1 MSQVKEAVG
10 TLGAALPPLDLQV
23 TMRTGA
29 ILAALWTLVLVV
41 SFLIYPA
48 PDNLVTGFVV
58 HLVLGVDGL
67 AQLSALS
74 AAGIGF
80 MQIVLCFAA
89 GYLVERLRLRES
101 DP

>member
-1 MSQVKEAVG
+1 
-10 TLGAALPPLDLQV
+10 
-23 TMRTGA
+23 MRTGA

-74 AAGIGF
+74 AAGIGLA
-80 MQIVLCFAA
+80 QIALCFAV
-89 GYLVERLRLRES
+89 GYLVERIGLFERG
-101 DP
+101 P